1 MAHHLLEVLPEDVRE
16 TLRSYVKD
24 AASRFA
30 GGLQAIV
37 LYGSAVRGEYLPG
50 RSNLNVMIILTT
62 LELESLKV
70 YAKSH
75 RRWNAERIV
84 VPLFVTESDLET
96 SRDLFPLEYVEMQEH
111 HVLLAGREPFAGR
124 PVDLSRLGMQC
135 QQEIQGNLLRLRQR
149 FVEGG
154 GTIEAIGILLPLSLT
169 ALLPCVRGLYRV
181 LRAPI
186 PSGTDLLVADIS
198 TTLHIDGSAFQEVW
212 NFKRGVISPG
222 PMEMPRLLER
232 YMSAMEQLG
241 RQLKTMRADGRL

>member
-1 MAHHLLEVLPEDVRE
+1 MAHMQLEILPEETRQ

-24 AASRFA
+24 AASRFP
-30 GGLQAIV
+30 GGPQAIV

-50 RSNLNVMIILTT
+50 RSNLNVMIVLTA
-62 LELESLKV
+62 LELESLKG

-75 RRWNAERIV
+75 RRWSAERIV
-84 VPLFVTESDLET
+84 VPLFVTESDLEA

-111 HVLLAGREPFAGR
+111 HVVLAGREPFAGR
-124 PVDLSRLGMQC
+124 PVDLPRLAMQC
-135 QQEIQGNLLRLRQR
+135 EQEIQGNLLRLRQR

-181 LRAPI
+181 LRATVP
-186 PSGTDLLVADIS
+186 PATDLLLADLSS
-198 TTLHIDGSAFQEVW
+198 TWHVDAAAFQEVW

-222 PMEMPRLLER
+222 PMEMPRLFER
-232 YMSAMEQLG
+232 YVSAVQQLA
-241 RQLKTMRADGRL
+241 RHVTAMRTAGRL

>member
-1 MAHHLLEVLPEDVRE
+1 MAPLLLEVLPEEVRE

-24 AASRFA
+24 AAGRFA

-50 RSNLNVMIILTT
+50 RSNLNVLIVLTT
-62 LELESLKV
+62 LELESLKS

-75 RRWNAERIV
+75 RRWSAERIV

-124 PVDLSRLGMQC
+124 SVDLPRLATQC
-135 QQEIQGNLLRLRQR
+135 EQEIQGNLLRLRQR

-181 LRAPI
+181 LRAPV
-186 PSGTDLLVADIS
+186 PSGTDLLLADLS
-198 TTLHIDGSAFQEVW
+198 STLHVDGAAFREVW
-212 NFKRGVISPG
+212 GFKRGVISPG
-222 PMEMPRLLER
+222 PMEMPRLFER
-232 YMSAMEQLG
+232 YLSAVEQFG
-241 RQLKTMRADGRL
+241 RQVKTMRADGRL